1 MIIDRLLNMGNAPLV
16 ERAMSFTAARHEVLA
31 ENIANLSTPDYVQKD
46 LSVAA
51 FQKQLRERLAA
62 KKASPPGSVGFSDI
76 AFDPKDERS
85 GLLFHDRNNRS
96 AEQLM
101 ADLSSN
107 ALKHNMY
114 AEMLR
119 KQFDSLQNVL
129 KERIA

>member
-1 MIIDRLLNMGNAPLV
+1 MFIDRLLNMGNAPLI
-16 ERAMSFTAARHEVLA
+16 ERAMSFTAARHELLA
-31 ENIANLSTPDYVQKD
+31 ENIANVSTPDYVQKD
-46 LSVAA
+46 LSVEA
-51 FQKQLRERLAA
+51 FQRQLRDRIAV
-62 KKASPPGSVGFSDI
+62 KKSSPPGSVGFSVVE
-76 AFDPKDERS
+76 FNPKDERS

-96 AEQLM
+96 MEQMM

-119 KQFDSLQNVL
+119 KQFDSLQTVL

>member
-1 MIIDRLLNMGNAPLV
+1 MFIDRLLNMGNAPLI
-16 ERAMSFTAARHEVLA
+16 ERAMSFTAARHELLA
-31 ENIANLSTPDYVQKD
+31 ENIANVSTPDYVQKD
-46 LSVAA
+46 LSVEA
-51 FQKQLRERLAA
+51 FQRQLRDRIAV
-62 KKASPPGSVGFSDI
+62 KKSSPPGSVGFSVVE
-76 AFDPKDERS
+76 FDPKDERS

-96 AEQLM
+96 MEQMM

-119 KQFDSLQNVL
+119 KQFDSLQTVL

>member
-1 MIIDRLLNMGNAPLV
+1 MFIDRLFNMGNAPLIGQ
-16 ERAMSFTAARHEVLA
+16 AMSFAAARHELLA
-31 ENIANLSTPDYVQKD
+31 ENIANVSTPGYVQKD
-46 LSVAA
+46 LSVEA
-51 FQKQLRERLAA
+51 FQRKLRDRIAQ
-62 KKASPPGSVGFSDI
+62 KKSAPPGSVGFADI
-76 AFDPKDERS
+76 VGDMKDERS

-96 AEQLM
+96 MEQMM

-119 KQFDSLQNVL
+119 KQFDSLQTVL